1 MKKAVILAAQNFQDE
16 EFVYPYYRLMEEG
29 FSVEVATPDGKDM
42 FGKYGVPARATM
54 DLNDLNSVMDADV
67 VILPGGFES
76 PDRLRLRQDVLDYV
90 RQMYQNNKLIAAICH
105 GPWICIS
112 SGIMKGKRATGFMS
126 IKDDII
132 NSGAL
137 YSDADVVVDK
147 NLITSPHYKNN
158 GDFMKAIFDYFDKNN
173 V

>member
-1 MKKAVILAAQNFQDE
+1 
-16 EFVYPYYRLMEEG
+16 
-29 FSVEVATPDGKDM
+29 
-42 FGKYGVPARATM
+42 
-54 DLNDLNSVMDADV
+54 MDADV